1 MTEKSQQVE
10 AICNGSVIDHIPAG
24 QGINILKR
32 FEMLD
37 TRAANRITVGFN
49 LPSKALG
56 AKDLIKI
63 ENKQLTQKQVN
74 QLALL
79 APTATVNIIENFEVV
94 QKKLKCKYCEKAFEK
109 AIIGATLENAGR

>member
-1 MTEKSQQVE
+1 
-10 AICNGSVIDHIPAG
+10 
-24 QGINILKR
+24 
-32 FEMLD
+32 MLD

-79 APTATVNIIENFEVV
+79 APTATVNIIE
-94 QKKLKCKYCEKAFEK
+94 KLKCKYCEKAFEK

>member
-1 MTEKSQQVE
+1 MTEKSQLQVE

-63 ENKQLTQKQVN
+63 ENKQLTLLPL
-74 QLALL
+74 QLILL
-79 APTATVNIIENFEVV
+79 KILKLFRSTILNFR
-94 QKKLKCKYCEKAFEK
+94 KKLKAFTS
-109 AIIGATLENAGR
+109 ALIITVSPTMSRLL

>member
-1 MTEKSQQVE
+1 M
-10 AICNGSVIDHIPAG
+10 IDHIPAG

-79 APTATVNIIENFEVV
+79 APTATIITVSPTMSR
-94 QKKLKCKYCEKAFEK
+94 L
-109 AIIGATLENAGR
+109 L